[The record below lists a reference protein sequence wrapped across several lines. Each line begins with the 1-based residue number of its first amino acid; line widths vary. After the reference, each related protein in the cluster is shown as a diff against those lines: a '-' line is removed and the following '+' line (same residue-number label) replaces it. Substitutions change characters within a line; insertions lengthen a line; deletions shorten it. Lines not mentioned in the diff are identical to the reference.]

1 MFSDHPELIITECK
15 SPTPLEEVQ
24 NSEFQA
30 SSDVTNDSDLI
41 NNNESSQ
48 NTYPPENST
57 IEIFV
62 KEDFEETIS
71 EIVKSVWHNV
81 AQELSE
87 EMDGAIIEF
96 EMEMN
101 KN

>member
-15 SPTPLEEVQ
+15 SPTPLEEQVQ

-48 NTYPPENST
+48 NNNPPENST
-57 IEIFV
+57 IEIYV
-62 KEDFEETIS
+62 KEDFEETKKA
-71 EIVKSVWHNV
+71 EDLQLK
-81 AQELSE
+81 AP
-87 EMDGAIIEF
+87 DA
-96 EMEMN
+96 
-101 KN
+101 